1 MQLNFN
7 KLNGMTLDEVLERF
21 EELDFELLGTETINP
36 EIELETFDSRHGFRV
51 LFSYHYSDRRCYNF
65 RIQF

>member
-1 MQLNFN
+1 MQLNIN
-7 KLNGMTLDEVLERF
+7 EVNGMTLDTVLERF

-36 EIELETFDSRHGFRV
+36 EIELETFDSRHGFLV
-51 LFSYHYSDRRCYNF
+51 LFDYHYSDRCCYNF